1 MNVTLEKI
9 DNVSARLIVAVQ
21 ENDYQEK
28 VTQEIKHI
36 GRTHAIPGFRKGHVP
51 FSELNR
57 RFGKQVASD
66 VINHEV
72 YEAVANY
79 IQENKLAIL
88 GEPLPVEIQ
97 ELDIKNQKDYTFQ
110 YEIGLAPELDINLGN
125 DTTLDFYP
133 IEVSQEMID
142 EQSNSMRERFGSQGA
157 GEEVDAKAL
166 VKGTIMELNEDGS
179 IKEGEDAIQVNSGI
193 VAPMYFKSKEEGEKF
208 LGKKV
213 GDKVVFN
220 PWAAT
225 EGNETQLASML
236 EISKE
241 KAAEAKANFEFAIA
255 EILVVKPAE
264 LNQEYFDGLFG
275 KDKVTSEEEY
285 YAEIKKMISSQI
297 SGNSDIIFRMHA
309 EKALVEKYG
318 NFELPSEF
326 LKKWLVARNNEFTAE
341 TIDAEYE
348 KMIPSLKWQLI
359 KERIAAACEIKIEE
373 ADVMAHAK
381 MIAANQFAQYGM
393 TNMDD
398 ETLTDYAKRIL
409 EDKNYRPRIIEEAG
423 DIKLFEAIK
432 AKVTLNEKP
441 VSLDEFKEIAAKA

>member
-9 DNVSARLIVAVQ
+9 DNVSARLIVAVE
-21 ENDYQEK
+21 ENDYHEK

-36 GRTHAIPGFRKGHVP
+36 GRTHVIPGFRKGHVP

-88 GEPLPVEIQ
+88 GEPLPVEVQ
-97 ELDIKNQKDYTFQ
+97 ELDLKKQKDYTFQ
-110 YEIGLAPELDINLGN
+110 YEIGLAPELDINLDS
-125 DTTLDFYP
+125 DTTLDYYP
-133 IEVSQEMID
+133 IEVSQEMIE
-142 EQSNSMRERFGSQGA
+142 EQSQSMRERFGAQGA

-179 IKEGEDAIQVNSGI
+179 IKEGEDAIQVNNGI
-193 VAPMYFKSKEEGEKF
+193 VAPMYFKSKEEGDKF

-213 GDKVVFN
+213 GDKITFN

-225 EGNETQLASML
+225 EGNATQLASML
-236 EISKE
+236 EIDKE
-241 KAAEAKANFEFAIA
+241 KAAEVKANFEFAIA

-275 KDKVTSEEEY
+275 KDKITTEEEY

-297 SGNSDIIFRMHA
+297 SGNSEMIFRYHT
-309 EKALVEKYG
+309 EKALVEKFG

-423 DIKLFEAIK
+423 DIKLYEAIK

-441 VSLDEFKEIAAKA
+441 VSLEEFKEIASKA